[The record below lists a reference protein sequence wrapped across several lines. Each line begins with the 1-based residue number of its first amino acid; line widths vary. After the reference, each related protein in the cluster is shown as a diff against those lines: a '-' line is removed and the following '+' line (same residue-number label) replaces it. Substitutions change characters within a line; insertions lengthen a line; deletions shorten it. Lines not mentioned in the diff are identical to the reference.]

1 MITKLNETF
10 NCFNILFTGLTYSTV
25 SLLST
30 VVILIF
36 ATHWN
41 GWKLDKKFGA
51 VLMIGYFVFITFAS
65 LYELN
70 VFGNMNPPVC
80 KSEYQNTHHV
90 QGNLHL
96 RILLIC
102 VHLEHDISKWPK
114 SIINE
119 NELVRVFIEK
129 QYKINHQN
137 CDSHKLQ
144 QATEEKYSH
153 HSSF

>member
-80 KSEYQNTHHV
+80 KSEY
-90 QGNLHL
+90 
-96 RILLIC
+96 
-102 VHLEHDISKWPK
+102 
-114 SIINE
+114 
-119 NELVRVFIEK
+119 
-129 QYKINHQN
+129 
-137 CDSHKLQ
+137 
-144 QATEEKYSH
+144 
-153 HSSF
+153 